1 MVIESVK
8 STSQTHKYPR
18 FLPWAIG
25 ILTTGGVVFVILTI
39 LRTIG
44 PPPPQGNSNLS
55 AVTVP
60 VTRETLAVEIE
71 ATGTIEPVQSV
82 NISPERPGIL
92 KQLLVE
98 QGMNVKKGQILAVMD
113 NEEVGAEVAKAKA
126 ELQEAQANLE
136 EATIR
141 IPQEVIQAQNR
152 LAQSEASLKEAQ
164 AKLQYVKE
172 TLPREIE
179 QAQADVTEANSR
191 FQLANS
197 RLKRN
202 ENLLDEGA
210 ITLDYYDQLTDEY
223 LTTKANLRERK
234 KRLEQLQSTQIHQIS
249 EQEQVVAQL
258 QAKVAEDRHFLQQKQ
273 GTQKSKISQL
283 QALVATAEA
292 EVQRLQIQ
300 YQDTIIK
307 APFNGIITQRY
318 TTEGAF
324 VTPQTSASNTVSAT
338 SSSILALAKGL
349 EVLVKVPEIDLVL
362 LKPEQPVEIVADAFN
377 NEVFQGKVKRIAP
390 EAIVEQ
396 NVTSFEVALDLLTG
410 QDKLLSKMNV
420 NVTFIAQEID
430 DALVIPTISVVK
442 KEGKTGVMVFDFQTR
457 QPEFQPIEIGLV
469 IDDQTQVLS
478 GLNENDR
485 VFIKSVQ
492 QHRKLPFLR

>member
-1 MVIESVK
+1 MIIESVK

-18 FLPWAIG
+18 FLPWLIG
-25 ILTTGGVVFVILTI
+25 IITAGGVVFVILTI
-39 LRTIG
+39 IRAMG
-44 PPPPQGNSNLS
+44 PPPQDNSNLS

-60 VTRETLAVEIE
+60 VSRETLAVEIE
-71 ATGTIEPVQSV
+71 ATGTIEPIQSV
-82 NISPERPGIL
+82 NISPEKPGIL

-113 NEEVGAEVAKAKA
+113 NEEAGAEVAKAKA

-141 IPQEVIQAQNR
+141 IPQEVIQAKNR

-179 QAQADVTEANSR
+179 QAQADVTEAKSR

-210 ITLDYYDQLTDEY
+210 ITLDYYEQLRDEY
-223 LTTKANLRERK
+223 LTTQANLRERK
-234 KRLEQLQSTQIHQIS
+234 KRLEQLESTQIHQIS

-258 QAKVAEDRHFLQQKQ
+258 QAKMQEDRHFLRQKQ
-273 GTQKSKISQL
+273 DTKNSLISQL
-283 QALVATAEA
+283 QAKVSTAEA

-300 YQDTIIK
+300 YQNTIIR
-307 APFNGIITQRY
+307 APFNGIITQKY

-324 VTPQTSASNTVSAT
+324 VTPQTSASNTASAT

-362 LKPEQPVEIVADAFN
+362 LQPEQPVEIVADAFN

-390 EAIVEQ
+390 EAIVQQ

-442 KEGKTGVMVFDFQTR
+442 KEGKTGVMVFDFQN
-457 QPEFQPIEIGLV
+457 QQAKFQPIEIGLV
-469 IDDQTQVLS
+469 IDEQTQVLS
-478 GLNENDR
+478 GLKENDR
-485 VFIKSVQ
+485 VYTKSVQ
-492 QHRKLPFLR
+492 QPRKLPFLQN